1 MSVLPIEQSNL
12 ATDDTSETA
21 AEENSTCYFPLL
33 DRIAEG
39 YFADY
44 TKDSELYTAFLQ
56 LLKQDGHIT
65 QEDGL
70 SSFKLALS
78 IHSAAPRIE
87 AHYQYYATTVENS
100 LMKAQDAACP
110 VWVHFDGKQYCSPTL
125 ERAQQ
130 DVKGLVDIEVLPF
143 DRVSSL
149 HHDLPTSTLY
159 ADINSPLFAHFHQ
172 TIRETATTGR
182 SQYRLRYRPSVGEKP
197 LAVSGYGVELA
208 LKRTDYIVIDDREGG
223 SEDKEDVDGT
233 AKTEDVSLE
242 TEEIDDLKPL
252 SSSQLLGLGL
262 KASSFVLASED
273 PFDTLLKVS
282 RDFPKHSSVLSKLN
296 ASEEFITEHYA
307 NRDKFLPA
315 GYNIV
320 WMNGM
325 QVEARQMNAYGL
337 LAQLRRERRLVSSF
351 QEVGLSGAEAIS
363 LISHP
368 AIEELKGEGEVQRY
382 DYRDTLEGGNVI
394 VWLNDI
400 EKDRRYDSWPSHASA
415 VSNE

>member
-1 MSVLPIEQSNL
+1 MKLEHYTYQ
-12 ATDDTSETA
+12 TSETA

-39 YFADY
+39 YFADH
-44 TKDSELYTAFLQ
+44 TTDSELYTAFLR

-100 LMKAQDAACP
+100 LMVAQDAACP
-110 VWVHFDGKQYCSPTL
+110 VWVHFDGKQYCSPAL

-130 DVKGLVDIEVLPF
+130 DVNGLANTEVLPF
-143 DRVSSL
+143 DRLLSL
-149 HHDLPTSTLY
+149 HHELPVSTLY

-182 SQYRLRYRPSVGEKP
+182 SQYRLRYRPSIGEKP
-197 LAVSGYGVELA
+197 LDVSGYGVELA
-208 LKRTDYIVIDDREGG
+208 LKRTDYIVIDDREA
-223 SEDKEDVDGT
+223 ETIQKEGTDDT

-282 RDFPKHSSVLSKLN
+282 RDFPKHSSILSKLN
-296 ASEEFITEHYA
+296 VSEEFVTEHYA
-307 NRDKFLPA
+307 NREKFLPA
-315 GYNIV
+315 GFNIV

-325 QVEARQMNAYGL
+325 QIEARQMNAYSL
-337 LAQLRRERRLVSSF
+337 LAQLRRERRLVGSF
-351 QEVGLSGAEAIS
+351 KEVGLSGAEAIS

-368 AIEELKGEGEVQRY
+368 SIEELKGEEDVQRY
-382 DYRDTLEGGNVI
+382 DYRDTLEGGI
-394 VWLNDI
+394 
-400 EKDRRYDSWPSHASA
+400 
-415 VSNE
+415 